1 MASQAIVD
9 LSISAHAFFHEK
21 ITDASK
27 QLKIKLADDVEFYLV
42 NLLTEFIDP
51 NRLNQD
57 FQPQTDILAT
67 PLVFLLKQ
75 TVEAPESKRPIMY
88 RRLGDASLYI
98 AGYFQDYFNDKTFDI
113 NYFITMGASAYN
125 QAAVLLK
132 SNAKEGAHIPG
143 TLEALSRNFLQMVD
157 VVAQASDT
165 AATPKATD
173 ILHIYDR
180 WNRCGSERLR
190 ILLQE
195 HGITPISVPLKLA
208 Q

>member
-1 MASQAIVD
+1 MASQAVLD
-9 LSISAHAFFHEK
+9 LSLSAQAFFHER

-27 QLKIKLADDVEFYLV
+27 QLRVKLNDDVEFYLV
-42 NLLTEFIDP
+42 NLLTEFINPD
-51 NRLNQD
+51 RLNQD
-57 FQPQTDILAT
+57 FEPQTDILAT

-75 TVEAPESKRPIMY
+75 TVEAPESKRPVMY

-125 QAAVLLK
+125 QAALLLK
-132 SNAKEGAHIPG
+132 NHAKDSAQHPE
-143 TLEALSRNFLQMVD
+143 TLESLSRNFIQVVD

-165 AATPKATD
+165 AGPPKATD

-190 ILLQE
+190 NLLQE
-195 HGITPISVPLKLA
+195 HGITPVSVPLKLA

>member
-1 MASQAIVD
+1 MASQAILD
-9 LSISAHAFFHEK
+9 LSLSAQAFFHER

-27 QLKIKLADDVEFYLV
+27 QLKVKLNDDVEFYLV
-42 NLLTEFIDP
+42 NLLTEFINPD
-51 NRLNQD
+51 RLNQE
-57 FQPQTDILAT
+57 FEPRTDVLGT

-75 TVEAPESKRPIMY
+75 TVEAPESKRPVMY

-98 AGYFQDYFNDKTFDI
+98 AGYFQDYFNDKAFDI

-125 QAAVLLK
+125 QAALLLK
-132 SNAKEGAHIPG
+132 HHSKDAAQSPD
-143 TLEALSRNFLQMVD
+143 TLEAISRNFMQVVD

-173 ILHIYDR
+173 ILHLYDR

-190 ILLQE
+190 NILQE
-195 HGITPISVPLKLA
+195 HGITPISVPYKLA